1 MYNETLKWYKG
12 GTHMKNEQV
21 DKAMKQAKAS
31 NEIENIE
38 IADVHTALV
47 RARLSNEIT
56 EEEFQDKV
64 KEIVTGKKADRGN

>member
-1 MYNETLKWYKG
+1 
-12 GTHMKNEQV
+12 MKNEQV